1 VTRTVPAA
9 YIRSTL
15 GRRDPVLDRILR
27 TSLLERRMPTIQVD
41 DNAGRVL
48 QLLAALR
55 RPRQVIEIGTLF
67 GYSAIHLARGLTGDG
82 RLTTLE
88 VDPDAAALARD
99 NLAEAGL
106 ADRVEVV
113 VGDAVDYLSSV
124 PPASVGM
131 IFIDGDKRSYL
142 EYLTRC
148 VPLLEDRG
156 LLVADDA
163 YAGGDY
169 STESID
175 GSGGVTEQD
184 GIRAYAA
191 AVGADERLLSAFVG
205 TETGL
210 LVSYRRPR

>member
-88 VDPDAAALARD
+88 SIRTRPPSPGTTSPRPVSPI
-99 NLAEAGL
+99 GL
-106 ADRVEVV
+106 R
-113 VGDAVDYLSSV
+113 SSSATRSTTS
-124 PPASVGM
+124 PA
-131 IFIDGDKRSYL
+131 FPR
-142 EYLTRC
+142 R
-148 VPLLEDRG
+148 
-156 LLVADDA
+156 A
-163 YAGGDY
+163 
-169 STESID
+169 
-175 GSGGVTEQD
+175 SG
-184 GIRAYAA
+184 
-191 AVGADERLLSAFVG
+191 
-205 TETGL
+205 
-210 LVSYRRPR
+210 